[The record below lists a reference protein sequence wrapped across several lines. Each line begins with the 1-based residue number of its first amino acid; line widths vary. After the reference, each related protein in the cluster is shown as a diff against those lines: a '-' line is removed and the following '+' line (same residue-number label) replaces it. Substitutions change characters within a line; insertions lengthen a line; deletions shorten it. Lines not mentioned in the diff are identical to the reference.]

1 MCLPELSILR
11 RRELSIPS
19 SLKRVTLFTGPR
31 RIHIGLNSLKVLGSE
46 IKRLNSQRALIVTD
60 PNMERLGYV
69 DEVERQLH
77 EIRTY
82 VFNEIKGEPSINE
95 LERLAVRV
103 REGKYDLIIGLG
115 GGSVMDSAKIASI
128 SATNKGSIEDYIGV
142 DKVSNRGL
150 LLICIPTTSGTGS
163 EVTRFAVIKYE
174 KTKKAISSDL
184 IIPDIAIVDPTL
196 TISLPAKTTAYTG
209 LDALSHAVEAMISTW
224 ATPFTD
230 TLALGAIRAIFRYL
244 KRAYDN
250 GEDLEA
256 RYYMS
261 MAATLAG
268 LSFNDPKVLLAH
280 SIGQT
285 IGPVYNLPHG
295 LSVAFALPY
304 ILDFY
309 LSSSADKIA
318 LISEAAGIY
327 DGERTDKENAQR
339 MIRWLLKFYREFD
352 IPLSL
357 REFGASLNDIDKLAE
372 YTINF
377 QPRSNSPI
385 NLTKERILELY
396 KKMWRGMK

>member
-1 MCLPELSILR
+1 MST
-11 RRELSIPS
+11 SF

-31 RIHIGLNSLKVLGSE
+31 RVYIGLNALSILSSE
-46 IKRLNSQRALIVTD
+46 IERLDSQKPLIVTD
-60 PNMERLGYV
+60 PNMEKLGYV
-69 DEVERQLH
+69 DKVKKHLSGVKAE
-77 EIRTY
+77 
-82 VFNEIKGEPSINE
+82 VFNEIKGEPSIEE
-95 LERLAVRV
+95 LERLAVKV
-103 REGKYDLIIGLG
+103 RNGKYDLILGLG
-115 GGSVMDSAKIASI
+115 GGSAMDSAKIASI
-128 SATNKGSIEDYIGV
+128 SATNEGSIEDYIGI
-142 DKVSNRGL
+142 DKVRNKGL
-150 LLICIPTTSGTGS
+150 PLICIPTTSGTGS
-163 EVTRFAVIKYE
+163 EVTKFAVIRYE

-184 IIPDIAIVDPTL
+184 IIPDVAIVDPTL
-196 TISLPAKTTAYTG
+196 TVSLPAKITAYTG

-230 TLALGAIRAIFRYL
+230 TLALGAIRTIFRYL
-244 KRAYDN
+244 KRAYEN

-285 IGPVYNLPHG
+285 IGPIYNLPHG
-295 LSVAFALPY
+295 LSVALALPY

-309 LSSSADKIA
+309 LPSSTDKIA

-327 DGERTDKENAQR
+327 NDRMTDEENAQR
-339 MIRWLLKFYREFD
+339 MIRWLLEFYRELE

-357 REFGASLNDIDKLAE
+357 RELRVSLDDLDDLAE
-372 YTINF
+372 YTVNY

-385 NLTKERILELY
+385 SLTKENVLELY
-396 KKMWRGMK
+396 RKMWEGIE